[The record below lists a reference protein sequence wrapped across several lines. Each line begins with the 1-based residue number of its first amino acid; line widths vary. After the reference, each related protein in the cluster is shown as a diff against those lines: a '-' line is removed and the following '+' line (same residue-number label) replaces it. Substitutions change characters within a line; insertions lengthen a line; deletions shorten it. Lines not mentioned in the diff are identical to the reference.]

1 MTTIPARHVLSR
13 IDEET
18 AMKSIPSF
26 FAIWFTASLVAAQE
40 PGVLTLDNVPSAN
53 RIVSDEPIREGFSA
67 EQAARYLDTASLN
80 WQKSRKC
87 ATCHTNMSYLMARP
101 ALSSALEDSGE
112 VRKFFENYY
121 MQRWEGGKKSP
132 GNAYDPVVV
141 GAALAFNDV
150 QTSGELSDTTCK
162 TLDTMWDTQREDGG
176 WNWAKCGW
184 APMEIDDHYG
194 VTLAALAVGI
204 APDNYAETEAAK
216 KGMEKV
222 KRYLKNNPAP
232 SLHHRI
238 MISWG
243 ALRVEGLME
252 PAEQK
257 SVLKEMLSKQL
268 PDGGWSTPSFLSD
281 WEEFKRKDKKPHN
294 ANTSDA
300 YSTGLAIVVA
310 REMGIPATDE
320 RLKKGISWLKTNQR
334 ESGKWFTRSPSKDSR
349 HYFTNFGCAFAVLAL
364 QSCGELPGWPFE
376 NGAD

>member
-1 MTTIPARHVLSR
+1 
-13 IDEET
+13 
-18 AMKSIPSF
+18 MKSIPSF
-26 FAIWFTASLVAAQE
+26 LALWFTASLVAAQE

-53 RIVSDEPIREGFSA
+53 RIVADEPIREDFSA

-150 QTSGELSDTTCK
+150 QTSGELSVTTGN
-162 TLDTMWDTQREDGG
+162 TLDTMWETQREDGG
-176 WNWAKCGW
+176 WDWAKCGW

-257 SVLKEMLSKQL
+257 SVLEEMLSKQL

-281 WEEFKRKDKKPHN
+281 WEEFKRKDKKPHD

-364 QSCGELPGWPFE
+364 QSCGELPRWPFE